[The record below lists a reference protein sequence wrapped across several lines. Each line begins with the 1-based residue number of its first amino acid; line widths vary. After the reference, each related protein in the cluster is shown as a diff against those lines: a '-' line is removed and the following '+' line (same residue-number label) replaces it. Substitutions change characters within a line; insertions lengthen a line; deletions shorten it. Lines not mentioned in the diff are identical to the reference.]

1 MKKIKTTPLAP
12 QEFEVEQISE
22 NEANIMAYPFEVG
35 YAISLAHP
43 LRRFLLSSSVGYAPI
58 AIKIEGAKHEFDSVR
73 GMLEDISDFILN
85 LKEIRFK
92 LNNDATEAEINY
104 SFAGPCTIKG
114 GDLSNDEVE
123 VVTPDAPLATLN
135 EDSTLNFTLKIA
147 QGIGYVASED
157 TAAEVD
163 DDEYIALD
171 AYFTPV
177 RSATYKIDNV
187 LVEDNPNFERV
198 IMNIRT
204 DGQISPIDA
213 FRNSL
218 EVMYAQLAVFNSEI
232 SIKAPA
238 TIERV
243 EESPDLKKLTTNIDS
258 LGLSARSFN
267 CLDRSNIKLIGEIV
281 LMSTNDLKNVKN
293 LGKKSYDEI
302 VEKVQEFGF
311 EVGAD
316 LADDVVTAL
325 KKKIEAVQAQ

>member
-22 NEANIMAYPFEVG
+22 NEANIMAYPFETG

-92 LNNDATEAEINY
+92 LLGDATETEINY
-104 SFAGPCTIKG
+104 SFAGPRTIKG
-114 GDLSNDEVE
+114 SDLTNNEVE
-123 VVTPDAPLATLN
+123 IVTPNTHLATLN
-135 EDSTLNFTLKIA
+135 EDSTLNFSIRIA
-147 QGIGYVASED
+147 QGIGYVASEN
-157 TAAEVD
+157 TY
-163 DDEYIALD
+163 DELEEGYIALD

-177 RSATYKIDNV
+177 RSATYRIENV

-198 IMNIRT
+198 IINIRT
-204 DGQISPIDA
+204 DGQISPLDA

-218 EVMYAQLAVFNSEI
+218 EVMYAQLSVFNSEI
-232 SIKAPA
+232 SVKAPT

-243 EESPDLKKLTTNIDS
+243 EESPDLKKLTAHIDS

-267 CLDRSNIKLIGEIV
+267 CLDRSSIKLVGEIA

-302 VEKVQEFGF
+302 VEKLQEFGY
-311 EVGAD
+311 EVGGD
-316 LADDVVTAL
+316 LADDVVSAL
-325 KKKIEAVQAQ
+325 KKKIEAL

>member
-22 NEANIMAYPFEVG
+22 NEANIMAYPFETG

-92 LNNDATEAEINY
+92 LNNEATEAEISY
-104 SFAGPCTIKG
+104 SFAGPCTITG
-114 GDLSNDEVE
+114 ADLSNDEVE
-123 VVTPDAPLATLN
+123 VVTPEAPLATLN
-135 EDSTLNFTLKIA
+135 EDSTLNFSIKVA

-157 TAAEVD
+157 TATEIDAD
-163 DDEYIALD
+163 DYIALD

-177 RSATYKIDNV
+177 RSATYKIENV

-198 IMNIRT
+198 VMNIRT

-243 EESPDLKKLTTNIDS
+243 EESPDLKQLTTNIDS

-302 VEKVQEFGF
+302 VDKVQEFGF
-311 EVGAD
+311 TVGSD
-316 LADDVVTAL
+316 LDDDLVTAL
-325 KKKIEAVQAQ
+325 KKKIEVAS

>member
-22 NEANIMAYPFEVG
+22 NEANIMAYPFETG

-92 LNNDATEAEINY
+92 LLGGVTETEIKY
-104 SFAGPCTIKG
+104 SFAGPRTIKG
-114 GDLSNDEVE
+114 GDLTNNEVE
-123 VVTPDAPLATLN
+123 IVTPNTHLATLN
-135 EDSTLNFTLKIA
+135 EDSTLNFSIRIA
-147 QGIGYVASED
+147 QGIGYVASEN
-157 TAAEVD
+157 TY
-163 DDEYIALD
+163 DELEEGYIALD

-177 RSATYKIDNV
+177 RSATYRIENV

-198 IMNIRT
+198 ILNIRT
-204 DGQISPIDA
+204 DGQISPLDA

-218 EVMYAQLAVFNSEI
+218 EVMYAQLSVFNSEI
-232 SIKAPA
+232 SVKAPT

-243 EESPDLKKLTTNIDS
+243 EESPDLKKLTAHIDS

-267 CLDRSNIKLIGEIV
+267 CLDRSSIKLVGEIA

-302 VEKVQEFGF
+302 VEKLQEFGY
-311 EVGAD
+311 EVGGD
-316 LADDVVTAL
+316 LADDVVSAL
-325 KKKIEAVQAQ
+325 KKKIEAL

>member
-22 NEANIMAYPFEVG
+22 NEANIMAYPFEMG

-85 LKEIRFK
+85 LKDIRFK
-92 LNNDATEAEINY
+92 LNNEVTEAEINY
-104 SFAGPCTIKG
+104 TFTGPCTIKG
-114 GDLSNDEVE
+114 SDLITDEVE
-123 VVTPDAPLATLN
+123 IVTPDAPLATLN
-135 EDSTLNFTLKIA
+135 EDSTLNFTIKIA
-147 QGIGYVASED
+147 QGIGYVVSED
-157 TAAEVD
+157 TY
-163 DDEYIALD
+163 DELEDGYIALD

-177 RSATYKIDNV
+177 RSATYKIENV

-232 SIKAPA
+232 SIKAPT

-243 EESPDLKKLTTNIDS
+243 EENPDLKRLTTHIDS

-267 CLDRSNIKLIGEIV
+267 CLDRSDVKLIGEII
-281 LMSTNDLKNVKN
+281 LMSHNDLKNVKN

-311 EVGAD
+311 SVGAD
-316 LADDVVTAL
+316 LADDVVIAL
-325 KKKIEAVQAQ
+325 KKKIEAKEA

>member
-22 NEANIMAYPFEVG
+22 NEANIMAYPFETG
-35 YAISLAHP
+35 YAVSLAHP

-92 LNNDATEAEINY
+92 LSNDANEAEINY
-104 SFAGPCTIKG
+104 SFAGPCEVYG
-114 GDLSNDEVE
+114 RDLNNDDVE
-123 VVTPDAPLATLN
+123 IVTPDAHLATLN
-135 EDSTLNFTLKIA
+135 EDATLNFSIKIA
-147 QGIGYVASED
+147 KGIGYVPSED
-157 TAAEVD
+157 TNDEVED
-163 DDEYIALD
+163 GYIALD
-171 AYFTPV
+171 AFFTPV
-177 RSATYKIDNV
+177 KSATYKIENV

-198 IMNIRT
+198 VFTIKT
-204 DGQISPIDA
+204 DGQISPLDA

-232 SIKAPA
+232 SVKAPTA
-238 TIERV
+238 IERV
-243 EESPDLKKLTTNIDS
+243 EENPLVKKLTTSIDS

-302 VEKVQEFGF
+302 VDKVQEFGF
-311 EVGAD
+311 AVGAD
-316 LADDVVTAL
+316 LSDDVVSAL
-325 KKKIEAVQAQ
+325 KKKIEAK

>member
-12 QEFEVEQISE
+12 QEFEVEQITE

-58 AIKIEGAKHEFDSVR
+58 AIKIEGEKHEFDSVR

-104 SFAGPCTIKG
+104 SFAGPYTIKG
-114 GDLSNDEVE
+114 SDLSNDEVE

-157 TAAEVD
+157 TAVEVAD
-163 DDEYIALD
+163 DDYIALD

-198 IMNIRT
+198 IMNIKT

-238 TIERV
+238 TVERA

-316 LADDVVTAL
+316 LSDDVTTAL
-325 KKKIEAVQAQ
+325 KKKIEAVQA

>member
-22 NEANIMAYPFEVG
+22 NEANIMAYPFETG

-92 LNNDATEAEINY
+92 LLGDVTEAEVSY

-114 GDLSNDEVE
+114 SDLTNNEVE
-123 VVTPDAPLATLN
+123 VVTPDAHLATLN
-135 EDSTLNFTLKIA
+135 EDSTLNFSIRIA

-157 TAAEVD
+157 TH
-163 DDEYIALD
+163 DELEEGYIALD

-177 RSATYKIDNV
+177 RSATYKIENV

-198 IMNIRT
+198 ILNIKT
-204 DGQISPIDA
+204 DGQISPLDA

-232 SIKAPA
+232 SVKSPA
-238 TIERV
+238 TIERA
-243 EESPDLKKLTTNIDS
+243 EESPDLKKLTMHIDN

-267 CLDRSNIKLIGEIV
+267 CLDRSNIKLIGEIA

-302 VEKVQEFGF
+302 VEKLQEFGY
-311 EVGAD
+311 EVGGD
-316 LADDVVTAL
+316 LTDDVVSAL
-325 KKKIEAVQAQ
+325 KKKIEAL

>member
-12 QEFEVEQISE
+12 QAFEAEQISE
-22 NEANIMAYPFEVG
+22 NEANIMAYPFETG

-58 AIKIEGAKHEFDSVR
+58 SIKIEGAKHEFDSVR

-92 LNNDATEAEINY
+92 LKYEAVEAEINY

-114 GDLSNDEVE
+114 SDLNKEKVE
-123 VVTPDAPLATLN
+123 IVTPDAHLATLN
-135 EDSTLNFTLKIA
+135 EDATLNFTIKIA

-157 TAAEVD
+157 THDKLED
-163 DDEYIALD
+163 GYIALD

-177 RSATYKIDNV
+177 RSATYKIENV

-198 IMNIRT
+198 ILNIRT
-204 DGQISPIDA
+204 DGQISPLDA

-218 EVMYAQLAVFNSEI
+218 EVMYSQLAVFNSEI
-232 SIKAPA
+232 SIKAPIA
-238 TIERV
+238 IERV
-243 EESPDLKKLTTNIDS
+243 EENPDLKKLTTNIDS

-311 EVGAD
+311 AVGAD
-316 LADDVVTAL
+316 LADDVIAAL
-325 KKKIEAVQAQ
+325 KKKIEAK

>member
-22 NEANIMAYPFEVG
+22 NEANIMAYPFETG

-92 LNNDATEAEINY
+92 LLNRATEAEINY
-104 SFAGPCTIKG
+104 SFSGPCTIKG
-114 GDLSNDEVE
+114 SDPTNSEVE
-123 VVTPDAPLATLN
+123 VVTPEAHLATLN
-135 EDSTLNFTLKIA
+135 EDATLNFTMKIA
-147 QGIGYVASED
+147 QGIGYVASEETHNELED
-157 TAAEVD
+157 G
-163 DDEYIALD
+163 YIALD

-177 RSATYKIDNV
+177 RSATYRIENV

-198 IMNIRT
+198 IINIRT
-204 DGQISPIDA
+204 DGQISPLDA

-232 SIKAPA
+232 SVKAPS
-238 TIERV
+238 TIERA
-243 EESPDLKKLTTNIDS
+243 EENPDLKKLTAHIDT

-267 CLDRSNIKLIGEIV
+267 CLDRSNIKLIGEIA
-281 LMSTNDLKNVKN
+281 LMSINDLKNVKN

-302 VEKVQEFGF
+302 IEKVQEYGY
-311 EVGAD
+311 EVGGS
-316 LADDVVTAL
+316 LADDVVSAL
-325 KKKIEAVQAQ
+325 KKKIEAL

>member
-22 NEANIMAYPFEVG
+22 NEANIMAYPFETG

-92 LNNDATEAEINY
+92 LNDDATEAEINY
-104 SFAGPCTIKG
+104 SFAGPCTISGK
-114 GDLSNDEVE
+114 DLSNDAVV
-123 VVTPDAPLATLN
+123 VVTPEAPLATLN
-135 EDSTLNFTLKIA
+135 EDSTLNFTIKVA
-147 QGIGYVASED
+147 QGIGYVPSED
-157 TAAEVD
+157 IDVELED
-163 DDEYIALD
+163 GYIALD
-171 AYFTPV
+171 AFFTPV

-198 IMNIRT
+198 VLNIKT

-232 SIKAPA
+232 SMKTPA

-243 EESPDLKKLTTNIDS
+243 EESPDLKKLMTNIDS

-267 CLDRSNIKLIGEIV
+267 CLDRSNIKLIGEIA

-302 VEKVQEFGF
+302 VEKVDEFGYA
-311 EVGAD
+311 VGAD

-325 KKKIEAVQAQ
+325 KKKIEALQA

>member
-12 QEFEVEQISE
+12 QEFEVEQISD
-22 NEANIMAYPFEVG
+22 NEANIIAYPFETG
-35 YAISLAHP
+35 YAVSLAHP

-92 LNNDATEAEINY
+92 LLDDATEAEVEYN
-104 SFAGPCTIKG
+104 FAGPCEIKG
-114 GDLSNDEVE
+114 SDLSNEVVE
-123 VVTPDAPLATLN
+123 IVTPDAHLATLN
-135 EDSTLNFTLKIA
+135 EEATLNFTLKIV
-147 QGIGYVASED
+147 QGIGYVPSEEIQD
-157 TAAEVD
+157 EISD
-163 DDEYIALD
+163 DYIALD

-177 RSATYKIDNV
+177 KSATYKIENV
-187 LVEDNPNFERV
+187 LVEDNPNFEKV
-198 IMNIRT
+198 VLNIKT
-204 DGQISPIDA
+204 DGQITPVDA

-218 EVMYAQLAVFNSEI
+218 EVMYAQLAIFNSEI
-232 SIKAPA
+232 SIKAPT

-243 EESPDLKKLTTNIDS
+243 EESPELKKLMQPIDT

-267 CLDRSNIKLIGEIV
+267 CLDRSDIKYIGEIV

-302 VEKVQEFGF
+302 VDKLAEYGF
-311 EVGAD
+311 EVGNK
-316 LADDVVTAL
+316 LAEEVETAL
-325 KKKIEAVQAQ
+325 KKKIEAK

>member
-1 MKKIKTTPLAP
+1 
-12 QEFEVEQISE
+12 
-22 NEANIMAYPFEVG
+22 MAYPFETG

-92 LNNDATEAEINY
+92 LKDEATEAEISY
-104 SFAGPCTIKG
+104 SFAGPCTIVG
-114 GDLSNDEVE
+114 SDLSNDEVE

-135 EDSTLNFTLKIA
+135 EDANLNFVIRIA

-157 TAAEVD
+157 TH
-163 DDEYIALD
+163 DELEEGYIALD

-177 RSATYKIDNV
+177 RSATYKIENV

-198 IMNIRT
+198 ILNIKT
-204 DGQISPIDA
+204 DGQITPLDA
-213 FRNSL
+213 FKNSL

-232 SIKAPA
+232 SIKAA
-238 TIERV
+238 TTIERV
-243 EESPDLKKLTTNIDS
+243 EENPDLKKLATHIDS

-267 CLDRSNIKLIGEIV
+267 CLDRSNIKLIGEIA
-281 LMSTNDLKNVKN
+281 LMSQNDLKNVKN

-302 VEKVQEFGF
+302 VEKLQEFGF
-311 EVGAD
+311 AVGAD
-316 LADDVVTAL
+316 LGDDVVSAL
-325 KKKIEAVQAQ
+325 KKKIEAAQA

>member
-22 NEANIMAYPFEVG
+22 NEANIIAYPFETG
-35 YAISLAHP
+35 YAVSLAHP
-43 LRRFLLSSSVGYAPI
+43 LRRFLLSSSVGYAPV
-58 AIKIEGAKHEFDSVR
+58 AIKIDGAKHEFDSVR

-92 LNNDATEAEINY
+92 LLGDATEAEVEYN
-104 SFAGPCTIKG
+104 FAGPCEIKG
-114 GDLSNDEVE
+114 SDLSNDQVE
-123 VVTPDAPLATLN
+123 VVTPDAHLATLN
-135 EDSTLNFTLKIA
+135 EEATLNFTLKIA
-147 QGIGYVASED
+147 QGIGYVPSEEIQD
-157 TAAEVD
+157 EISE
-163 DDEYIALD
+163 EYIALD

-177 RSATYKIDNV
+177 KSATYKIENV
-187 LVEDNPNFERV
+187 LVEDNPNFEKV
-198 IMNIRT
+198 VLNIRT
-204 DGQISPIDA
+204 DGQISPVDA

-238 TIERV
+238 TIEKV
-243 EESPDLKKLTTNIDS
+243 EESPELKKLTQPIDT

-267 CLDRSNIKLIGEIV
+267 CLDRSNIKYIGEIV

-302 VEKVQEFGF
+302 VEKLAEYGF
-311 EVGAD
+311 EVGSKLPD
-316 LADDVVTAL
+316 EVENAL
-325 KKKIEAVQAQ
+325 KKKIEAK

>member
-22 NEANIMAYPFEVG
+22 NEANIIAYPFETG

-92 LNNDATEAEINY
+92 LTDEVTETEISY
-104 SFAGPCTIKG
+104 SFVGPCTIKG
-114 GDLSNDEVE
+114 SDLSDDEVE
-123 VVTPDAPLATLN
+123 VVTQDAPLATLN
-135 EDSTLNFTLKIA
+135 EDSTLNFSIKIA
-147 QGIGYVASED
+147 QGIGYVSSED
-157 TAAEVD
+157 TY
-163 DDEYIALD
+163 DELEDGYIALD

-177 RSATYKIDNV
+177 RSATYKIENV
-187 LVEDNPNFERV
+187 LVDDNPNFERV
-198 IMNIRT
+198 ILNIRT
-204 DGQISPIDA
+204 DGQISPVDA

-232 SIKAPA
+232 SVKAPTA
-238 TIERV
+238 IERV
-243 EESPDLKKLTTNIDS
+243 EESPDLKKLTTNIDN

-267 CLDRSNIKLIGEIV
+267 CLDRSNIKLIGEIA

-302 VEKVQEFGF
+302 VEKLQEFGF
-311 EVGAD
+311 EVGGT
-316 LADDVVTAL
+316 LADDVVSAL
-325 KKKIEAVQAQ
+325 KKKIEAVEA

>member
-12 QEFEVEQISE
+12 QEFEVEKISE
-22 NEANIMAYPFEVG
+22 NEANIMAYPFETG
-35 YAISLAHP
+35 NAISLAHP

-92 LNNDATEAEINY
+92 LTGEVSEAEINY
-104 SFAGPCTIKG
+104 SFTGPCVIKG
-114 GDLSNDEVE
+114 SDLCNDEVE

-135 EDSTLNFTLKIA
+135 EDATLNFNIQIA
-147 QGIGYVASED
+147 QGIGYVSSED
-157 TAAEVD
+157 TY
-163 DDEYIALD
+163 DELEEGYIALD

-177 RSATYKIDNV
+177 RSATYKIGNV

-198 IMNIRT
+198 VMNIRT
-204 DGQISPIDA
+204 DGQITPIDA

-232 SIKAPA
+232 SVKAPV
-238 TIERV
+238 TIERA
-243 EESPDLKKLTTNIDS
+243 EESPDLKKLTMHIDS

-267 CLDRSNIKLIGEIV
+267 CLDRSNIKLIGEIA
-281 LMSTNDLKNVKN
+281 LMSTNDLKHVKN

-302 VEKVQEFGF
+302 VEKLIEFGF
-311 EVGAD
+311 EVGGDIAD
-316 LADDVVTAL
+316 EVVSAL
-325 KKKIEAVQAQ
+325 KKKIEAK

>member
-12 QEFEVEQISE
+12 QEFEVEQISD
-22 NEANIMAYPFEVG
+22 NEANIMAYPFETG

-43 LRRFLLSSSVGYAPI
+43 LRRFLLSSSVGYAPV

-92 LNNDATEAEINY
+92 LNAEAEDAEINY
-104 SFAGPCTIKG
+104 NFAGPCIIKG
-114 GDLSNDEVE
+114 SDLTNDDVE
-123 VVTPDAPLATLN
+123 VVTPEAHLATLN
-135 EDSTLNFTLKIA
+135 EDSTLNFTIKIA
-147 QGIGYVASED
+147 QGIGYVPSED
-157 TAAEVD
+157 TSEELED
-163 DDEYIALD
+163 GYIALD

-177 RSATYKIDNV
+177 RSATYKIENV

-198 IMNIRT
+198 VLNIRT
-204 DGQISPIDA
+204 DGQISPVDA

-232 SIKAPA
+232 SVKTPT

-243 EESPDLKKLTTNIDS
+243 EESPDLKKLTTHIDS

-267 CLDRSNIKLIGEIV
+267 CLDRSNITLIGEIA
-281 LMSTNDLKNVKN
+281 LMSVNDLKNVKN

-302 VEKVQEFGF
+302 VDKVQEFGY
-311 EVGAD
+311 EVGAN
-316 LADDVVTAL
+316 LADDVVNAL
-325 KKKIEAVQAQ
+325 KKQIEEK

>member
-22 NEANIMAYPFEVG
+22 NEANIMAYPFETG

-92 LNNDATEAEINY
+92 LLGDVTETEINY

-114 GDLSNDEVE
+114 GDLTNNEVE
-123 VVTPDAPLATLN
+123 IVTPNTHLATLN
-135 EDSTLNFTLKIA
+135 EDSTLNFSIRIA

-157 TAAEVD
+157 TYDSLE
-163 DDEYIALD
+163 EGYIALD

-177 RSATYKIDNV
+177 RSATYRIENV

-198 IMNIRT
+198 IINIRT
-204 DGQISPIDA
+204 DGQISPLDA

-232 SIKAPA
+232 SVKAPT

-243 EESPDLKKLTTNIDS
+243 EENPDLKKLTAHIDS

-267 CLDRSNIKLIGEIV
+267 CLDRSSIKLVGEIA

-302 VEKVQEFGF
+302 VEKLQEFGY
-311 EVGAD
+311 EVGGD
-316 LADDVVTAL
+316 LADDVVSAL
-325 KKKIEAVQAQ
+325 KKKIEAL

>member
-12 QEFEVEQISE
+12 QEFEVEQIGE
-22 NEANIMAYPFEVG
+22 NEANIMAYPFETG

-92 LNNDATEAEINY
+92 LLGEDVTEAQINY

-114 GDLSNDEVE
+114 SDLSNDQVE
-123 VVTPDAPLATLN
+123 IVTPEAPLATLN
-135 EDSTLNFTLKIA
+135 EDSTLNFTIKIA

-157 TAAEVD
+157 TY
-163 DDEYIALD
+163 DELEDGFIALD

-177 RSATYKIDNV
+177 RSATYKIENV

-198 IMNIRT
+198 VMNIRT

-232 SIKAPA
+232 SIKAPV

-267 CLDRSNIKLIGEIV
+267 CLDRSNIKLIGEIT

-302 VEKVQEFGF
+302 VDKVQEYGF
-311 EVGAD
+311 AVGAD

-325 KKKIEAVQAQ
+325 KKKIEALQA

>member
-1 MKKIKTTPLAP
+1 MNKIKTTPLAP
-12 QEFEVEQISE
+12 QEFEVEQISD
-22 NEANIMAYPFEVG
+22 NEANIMAFPFETG

-92 LNNDATEAEINY
+92 LSNDVTEAEINY

-114 GDLSNDEVE
+114 SDLSNDEVE
-123 VVTPDAPLATLN
+123 IVTPDAHLATLN
-135 EDSTLNFTLKIA
+135 EDSTLSFSIRIA
-147 QGIGYVASED
+147 KGIGYVTSED
-157 TAAEVD
+157 TYNEL
-163 DDEYIALD
+163 DEGYIALD

-177 RSATYKIDNV
+177 RSATYKIENV

-198 IMNIRT
+198 ILNIKT
-204 DGQISPIDA
+204 DGQISPLDA

-232 SIKAPA
+232 SIKAPV
-238 TIERV
+238 TIERA

-302 VEKVQEFGF
+302 VEKVQEFGYA
-311 EVGAD
+311 VGAD
-316 LADDVVTAL
+316 LIDDVVTAL
-325 KKKIEAVQAQ
+325 KKKIEA